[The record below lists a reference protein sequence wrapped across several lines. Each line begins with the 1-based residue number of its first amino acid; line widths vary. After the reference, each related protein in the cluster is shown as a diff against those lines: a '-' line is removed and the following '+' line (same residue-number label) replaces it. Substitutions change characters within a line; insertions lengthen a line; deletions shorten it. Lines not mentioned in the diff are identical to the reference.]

1 MRVEPVLPIPQLG
14 DPLIAILVL
23 LVIVRP
29 RRIVDVIPIL
39 RYVLLFPVLLTLL
52 ASTSL
57 TLLSTIE
64 SIDVVIIGCSPVRK
78 RAFGL

>member
-23 LVIVRP
+23 FVIVRP